1 MAKKLMAREKN
12 KIEIPVAQAGEL
24 KARLILMRE
33 EAGYSITQ
41 LADALCLSE
50 DVVQKLEDENFEE
63 LAEPP
68 YIRGYLRNY
77 AKLGGQ
83 DSKEIIALYES
94 LRGADASE
102 LDFHM
107 RSSIGADLSVQK
119 KGASPVMIQLVFLA
133 ALLLGIA
140 GLSMVPAVNKWF
152 KETWSSLSTQFLT
165 PNTDSADKPDL
176 IGTLPVPLP
185 LIENKEVTSSSNEA
199 TTEEI
204 GQKNGTLKGEPL
216 DESSL
221 KEDAQNSAV
230 INKLSEDSQSDSNKG
245 KVQNSADKIDDTQE
259 ESDKTSVG
267 EIALKLVFNKD
278 VWLRIRDK
286 KKKTVFEGL
295 NKAGTN
301 KSLQLEKPLTFR
313 VGNAQG
319 LSLFV
324 DDKVIDISSYING
337 SIANFTLE

>member
-1 MAKKLMAREKN
+1 MAREKN

-24 KARLILMRE
+24 KSRLILMRE
-33 EAGYSITQ
+33 EAGYSISQ

-50 DVVQKLEDENFEE
+50 DVVQNLEDENFEK

-83 DSKEIIALYES
+83 DPKEIIALYES

-102 LDFHM
+102 FDFHM
-107 RSSIGADLSVQK
+107 GSSLGTNLSAHK
-119 KGASPVMIQLVFLA
+119 KGASPVMVQLIFLA

-140 GLSMVPAVNKWF
+140 GLSMVPAVNQWF
-152 KETWSSLSTQFLT
+152 KESWSSLSSQFLS
-165 PNTDSADKPDL
+165 PSADSADKPDL

-185 LIENKEVTSSSNEA
+185 LIENEEVTSSNE
-199 TTEEI
+199 TTAEEVS
-204 GQKNGTLKGEPL
+204 QKEGDLEEK
-216 DESSL
+216 SL
-221 KEDAQNSAV
+221 TEGIQNSAGS
-230 INKLSEDSQSDSNKG
+230 NTQTENAQNAEPPKSSDDKNEEK
-245 KVQNSADKIDDTQE
+245 NTADKINDSNNPE
-259 ESDKTSVG
+259 KLVETSVG

-278 VWLRIRDK
+278 VWLRIRDN

-324 DDKVIDISSYING
+324 NDKAIDISSYING

>member
-1 MAKKLMAREKN
+1 MAREKN
-12 KIEIPVAQAGEL
+12 KTEMPIVQAGEL
-24 KARLILMRE
+24 KSRLILMRE
-33 EAGYSITQ
+33 EAGYSVSQ

-50 DVVQKLEDENFEE
+50 DVVQKLEDENFEM

-83 DSKEIIALYES
+83 DPKEIIALYES

-107 RSSIGADLSVQK
+107 RSSIGTDLSTSK
-119 KGASPVMIQLVFLA
+119 KGVSPVMVQLMFLV

-140 GLSMVPAVNKWF
+140 GLSMVPSVNKWF
-152 KETWSSLSTQFLT
+152 KDSWSSLSAQFQS
-165 PNTDSADKPDL
+165 PNTNSVDKPDL

-185 LIENKEVTSSSNEA
+185 LIESEEVTFSND
-199 TTEEI
+199 TVEEKVT
-204 GQKNGTLKGEPL
+204 Q
-216 DESSL
+216 
-221 KEDAQNSAV
+221 KEDSLEGSAQESADG
-230 INKLSEDSQSDSNKG
+230 NKQSEDSQNVEIADGNIDKSEENSVDKLDNK
-245 KVQNSADKIDDTQE
+245 QE
-259 ESDKTSVG
+259 ESVG
-267 EIALKLVFNKD
+267 KIALKLVFNKD

-286 KKKTVFEGL
+286 NKKTVFEGL
-295 NKAGTN
+295 NKTGTN
-301 KSLQLEKPLTFR
+301 KLLQLEKPLTFR

-324 DDKVIDISSYING
+324 DDKAIDISSYING